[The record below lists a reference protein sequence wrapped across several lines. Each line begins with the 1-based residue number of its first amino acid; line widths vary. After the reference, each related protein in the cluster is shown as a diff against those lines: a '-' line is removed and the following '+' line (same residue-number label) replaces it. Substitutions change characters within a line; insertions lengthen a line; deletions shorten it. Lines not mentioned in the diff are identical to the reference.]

1 VAKYSRNIAAAMF
14 LTGVLSLM
22 SGCGQD
28 KGNEPVADKSQY
40 QAPVDSMKKTYGGG
54 GGAAAPA
61 PGAPP
66 PGPAGAAP
74 KAP

>member
-1 VAKYSRNIAAAMF
+1 
-14 LTGVLSLM
+14 M

-40 QAPVDSMKKTYGGG
+40 QAPVDSMKQRYGGG

-66 PGPAGAAP
+66 PGPAGVAP